1 MVCVSLTTSSMKDFT
16 FTIHDSEKTYN
27 ITVQAETDDEAKKIA
42 RDKLY
47 DEYVKSEKL
56 KMEK

>member
-1 MVCVSLTTSSMKDFT
+1 MASASLTMSSMKGFT
-16 FTIHDSEKTYN
+16 FTIHDSEKTYD
-27 ITVQAETDDEAKKIA
+27 ITVQAETEEEAKKIA

>member
-1 MVCVSLTTSSMKDFT
+1 MSLTTSSMKDFT
-16 FTIHDSEKTYN
+16 FTIHDSEKTYD
-27 ITVQAETDDEAKKIA
+27 ITVQAETEEEAKKIV